1 MQERRNQKNIINNK
15 IKEKQAE
22 QEKFKQMLTLKIE
35 KETNQIKKDNFKALK
50 ENEEKSKQK
59 LQEYEKFFENGIP
72 KDDEIETLIDKCY
85 LIEKYR
91 IEIKNYEIP
100 SKDSDKIEEL
110 KEKFQDNDISEDIIN
125 NKISKYNNLSE
136 MKNKI
141 KLTEQKIQNLDKQLE
156 IINKKRKTGKL
167 INISISLIFVIFVI
181 IGIVC
186 FYKGISEYILP
197 SLTIGGIAFII
208 FILRMQ
214 ISKKKDKLYLNRTK
228 EIQELKEDKQNL
240 ENDVLDLE
248 KSTRDFI
255 YEYLEDFSES
265 DVIIQLTEIKTN
277 FIKYKDIKNNMN
289 NIFEKQN
296 KTIKQFNELE
306 ESLKEYF
313 GKYFKEL
320 DKAYPIYAQE
330 LNVKKN
336 EYLKQKQDYE
346 EKVKAREEYEK
357 ANNIKDSE
365 SDKEEI
371 ALNNISKE
379 ELKEKINILDEEIN
393 KLNDEKNYNKNQIEI
408 FESNLETTIDIENE
422 IEELE
427 QKINEMSENCDILEK
442 TRKFL
447 EEAKDEFSSHY
458 LDKMQKSFIKNI
470 ELISGNKMDI
480 NLDVNLNV
488 KINEQGSSKKIDFF
502 STGYKDLIYIC
513 MRLSLIDSLFEEETP
528 FIILDDPFVNL
539 DNKKIENAM
548 YILQNISKQYQVI
561 YFVCHDSR
569 NFA

>member
-1 MQERRNQKNIINNK
+1 
-15 IKEKQAE
+15 
-22 QEKFKQMLTLKIE
+22 MLTLKIE
-35 KETNQIKKDNFKALK
+35 GEANQIKKDNFKALK

-100 SKDSDKIEEL
+100 SKDSDEMENL
-110 KEKFQDNDISEDIIN
+110 KERFQDKDISEDIIN
-125 NKISKYNNLSE
+125 NKISEYNNLNE

-141 KLTEQKIQNLDKQLE
+141 KLIEQKIQNLDKQLK
-156 IINKKRKTGKL
+156 IINKERKAEKL
-167 INISISLIFVIFVI
+167 INISISLVFIIFVI
-181 IGIVC
+181 IGIVF
-186 FYKGISEYILP
+186 FYKGASKYILP
-197 SLTIGGIAFII
+197 SLIIIAITFII
-208 FILRMQ
+208 FIIRMQ
-214 ISKKKDKLYLNRTK
+214 ISKKKNKFYLNRT
-228 EIQELKEDKQNL
+228 QEMQNLEEDKQNL

-265 DVIIQLTEIKTN
+265 DVIIQLTEIKTK

-313 GKYFKEL
+313 GKYFNEL

-330 LNVKKN
+330 LKAKKN
-336 EYLKQKQDYE
+336 EYFIQKQDYE

-357 ANNIKDSE
+357 SNNIKNSE

-371 ALNNISKE
+371 GLKNISKE
-379 ELKEKINILDEEIN
+379 ELKEKINTLDEEIN
-393 KLNDEKNYNKNQIEI
+393 KLNDEKNYNQNQIEI
-408 FESNLETTIDIENE
+408 WESNLETTLDIENE

-427 QKINEMSENCDILEK
+427 QQINEMSENYDILEK
-442 TRKFL
+442 TKNFL
-447 EEAKDEFSSHY
+447 EKAKDEFSSHY
-458 LDKMQKSFIKNI
+458 LAKMQKSFMKNV

-488 KINEQGSSKKIDFF
+488 KINEQGASKKIDFF

-528 FIILDDPFVNL
+528 FVILDDPFVNL

-548 YILQNISKQYQVI
+548 NILQKISKQYQVI

-569 NFA
+569 NFS